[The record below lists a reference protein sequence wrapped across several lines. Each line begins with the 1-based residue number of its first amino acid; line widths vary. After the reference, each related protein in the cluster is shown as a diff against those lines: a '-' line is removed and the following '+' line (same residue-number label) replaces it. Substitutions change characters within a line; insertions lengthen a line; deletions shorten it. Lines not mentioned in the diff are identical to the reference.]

1 MSGNDRPH
9 TGIPIN
15 TVRLVL
21 DEFRSEDLQAMIAID
36 QSPEQHRYN
45 RETFS
50 PATQDEAKVF
60 ISKLVSQDYSTRTLP
75 FQLAIRKQ
83 GNSRLI
89 GFIGF
94 KRGELEP
101 GGTVEVFYSI
111 YKEFWG
117 NGYATEALR
126 AMVEFGFQVVG
137 LHRIWAGCDIDNA
150 ASRRV
155 MEKAGMRFE
164 SRWRRD
170 RKRNGIW
177 TDGLGFAILE
187 EDIGESFDAH

>member
-1 MSGNDRPH
+1 
-9 TGIPIN
+9 
-15 TVRLVL
+15 
-21 DEFRSEDLQAMIAID
+21 
-36 QSPEQHRYN
+36 
-45 RETFS
+45 
-50 PATQDEAKVF
+50 
-60 ISKLVSQDYSTRTLP
+60 
-75 FQLAIRKQ
+75 
-83 GNSRLI
+83 
-89 GFIGF
+89 
-94 KRGELEP
+94 
-101 GGTVEVFYSI
+101 VFYSI